1 MKVRKELKLFT
12 FHGAPVL
19 AHWTVLLAFPIGW
32 AIEKSILGALV
43 AQAAFLVLMLAHE
56 LGHAFVARRL
66 RLPVYSL
73 ELYAVHGWCR
83 YGSPHRQSAEV
94 AVAWGGVLAQGVL
107 FALAL
112 LLAKGL
118 NLSGGIPRT
127 LAPAFDV
134 WVPTNMLIAFCNL
147 LPIPSLDGAKAW
159 RFIPLGLSALAE
171 RLKSRARR
179 RPPAGRVVSKELHR
193 IGKREPK

>member
-1 MKVRKELKLFT
+1 MRVRRELKLFSY
-12 FHGAPVL
+12 HGTPVV
-19 AHWTVLLAFPIGW
+19 AHWSVLLAFPLGW

-43 AQAAFLVLMLAHE
+43 AQGAFLVLMLAHE

-73 ELYAVHGWCR
+73 ELYAVHGLCR
-83 YGSPHRQSAEV
+83 HGAPRHERSAI
-94 AVAWGGVLAQGVL
+94 AVAWGGVAAQGAV

-134 WVPTNMLIAFCNL
+134 WVPANMLIVFCNL
-147 LPIPSLDGAKAW
+147 LPIPPLDGAKAW
-159 RFIPLGLSALAE
+159 RFVPLVLSSLV
-171 RLKSRARR
+171 RRVRSRKR
-179 RPPAGRVVSKELHR
+179 RPPAERVVSLELRR
-193 IGKREPK
+193 IGKREVK